1 MIWFFPRHRY
11 GHRVLGLLCRISLE
25 PDSCVRRTQDVFARR
40 GMQRNPNPSTNR
52 MKSRKQ
58 DYA

>member
-25 PDSCVRRTQDVFARR
+25 PDSCVRRTQDVFARH